1 MRNNIWWRR
10 VAAVTVGLVAGGG
23 IAVASAVEVAAALP
37 SGCLAPARGQ
47 PTVTCV
53 TELSTGTRPQRA
65 PAPAA
70 ADSPVPCVL
79 GVVSKDRLHACVMNR
94 YQYDIFRMPQGTLV
108 GTAVIQIT
116 QASELRYT
124 TRKWRHEFTLDVL
137 SASGELVAG
146 VVITPGLTCDDLCD
160 ADELTVPR
168 NVTVGDPKTVVY
180 QPESEGPGNAETT
193 QETSVTF
200 ASRNPQIPVSETVR
214 PYQLPMVRCDSST
227 VIDNT
232 RNGGCVYPEFEP
244 TFTLSL
250 ADDRVNETAE
260 HIRDTQAA
268 TTHHWGLQPG
278 GTKLRRTTSDTNIA
292 ANREAACPRSLPRPT
307 GKSCDE
313 YPFASTSQGAA
324 MEGAGDF
331 SRRMV
336 DARDNSRAGSDLGQ
350 FYRRNRILGND
361 AFWVEI
367 TTF

>member
-1 MRNNIWWRR
+1 MRNNVWWRR

-23 IAVASAVEVAAALP
+23 IAVVSAVEVAAALP
-37 SGCLAPARGQ
+37 SGCLAPTRGQ

-53 TELSTGTRPQRA
+53 TELSTGTT
-65 PAPAA
+65 AA
-70 ADSPVPCVL
+70 AAVADSPVPCVL

-94 YQYDIFRMPQGTLV
+94 YQYDIFRMPEGTLV

-124 TRKWRHEFTLDVL
+124 ARKWRHEFTLDVL
-137 SASGELVAG
+137 SAVGELASG

-160 ADELTVPR
+160 ADGLTLPR

-180 QPESEGPGNAETT
+180 QPESEGPGNAETA

-214 PYQLPMVRCDSST
+214 PYQLPTVRCDSST

-232 RNGGCVYPEFEP
+232 RNGGCVYAEFEP

-260 HIRDTQAA
+260 HIRDTQAT